1 MFSTDKVMKILV
13 FLDML
18 KRKNLWE
25 AEEVL
30 KIKSKTQCIKT
41 KERRKHKNTSAVHFS
56 GNATLKCILAMIKMA
71 DLKRQNTGTVG
82 KDEAWEA

>member
-18 KRKNLWE
+18 KGKKLRE

-30 KIKSKTQCIKT
+30 KIKSKNHWIKT
-41 KERRKHKNTSAVHFS
+41 KERRKHKNTNVVHFS
-56 GNATLKCILAMIKMA
+56 GNANLKCILAKIIMA

-82 KDEAWEA
+82 KDEAGEA

>member
-1 MFSTDKVMKILV
+1 MFNTDKVMKILV

-18 KRKNLWE
+18 KGKKLRE

-30 KIKSKTQCIKT
+30 KIKSKTQWIKT
-41 KERRKHKNTSAVHFS
+41 KERRKHKNTNAVHFS
-56 GNATLKCILAMIKMA
+56 GNDTLKCILAMIRMA

-82 KDEAWEA
+82 KDEAGEA